1 MPSEMFIKGFR
12 YELSNRAFALRVMQY
27 LAKSSEG
34 YEQFHLWSAYLA
46 LEQFNEPRYQMAAAY
61 WGLDSPPSCWVA
73 FKAWTV
79 RLVPRTFHSA
89 LLKCVHAATVAYVD
103 QLKVLRG
110 EGPSAANSF
119 LSYMVA
125 QEELQV
131 EMMERAMAGRYLEIE
146 RLVAEFII
154 KSAVESP
161 AISSL
166 SPLQKA

>member
-1 MPSEMFIKGFR
+1 
-12 YELSNRAFALRVMQY
+12 
-27 LAKSSEG
+27 
-34 YEQFHLWSAYLA
+34 
-46 LEQFNEPRYQMAAAY
+46 
-61 WGLDSPPSCWVA
+61 
-73 FKAWTV
+73 
-79 RLVPRTFHSA
+79 
-89 LLKCVHAATVAYVD
+89 
-103 QLKVLRG
+103 
-110 EGPSAANSF
+110 
-119 LSYMVA
+119 MVA